1 MLVGGMPEVV
11 KKCVDTHDFLQCQE
25 IQDDMVLSYE
35 DDFSKYRKKF
45 DPMLLRLV
53 MRSAAVQATNK
64 FEYSRV
70 GEACEAGAIKKALDW
85 RCCSL
90 PGFLFPLTIRL
101 PTDYPWAVRP
111 TVPIGRCCCL
121 IRG

>member
-45 DPMLLRLV
+45 NLAD
-53 MRSAAVQATNK
+53 
-64 FEYSRV
+64 
-70 GEACEAGAIKKALDW
+70 
-85 RCCSL
+85 
-90 PGFLFPLTIRL
+90 
-101 PTDYPWAVRP
+101 
-111 TVPIGRCCCL
+111 
-121 IRG
+121 